1 LLATIAVFSLRAPQ
15 ILEDA
20 LFSQIIRSRT
30 FRRTGAIAGGAIAAL
45 VIAAT
50 PAFAHFCYREFNSE
64 AAANAAKSGSW
75 ITAEEW
81 LDFLPEI
88 APFLPEGCE
97 EALVEELNSE
107 DSANRLYMG
116 PGLLAGGTLKNGKGN
131 TPENVGY
138 LIAIPECAEAEG

>member
-1 LLATIAVFSLRAPQ
+1 
-15 ILEDA
+15 

-64 AAANAAKSGSW
+64 AAAQAAKSQSW

-81 LDFLPEI
+81 LLFLPDI
-88 APFLPEGCE
+88 AEFLPEGCP
-97 EALVEELNSE
+97 AVIQAELENSPP
-107 DSANRLYMG
+107 NRLYMG
-116 PGLLAGGTLKNGKGN
+116 PGLLAGGTLKNGN
-131 TPENVGY
+131 TPDKVGY
-138 LIAIPECAEAEG
+138 LLTLPGCAEAEH